1 MTDKITLCDAKRHDA
16 SLTRGACAGLA
27 CLFVVG
33 CAGPS
38 APSYKLEPPR
48 AALMKAPEPLPSV
61 SEGDDLYDAHARLRA
76 SYALEAS
83 KAAGLQKYVR
93 VILKKQKGSP

>member
-1 MTDKITLCDAKRHDA
+1 MMKRYNNGVILCAA
-16 SLTRGACAGLA
+16 IILS
-27 CLFVVG
+27 G
-33 CAGPS
+33 CSTVSP
-38 APSYKLEPPR
+38 PSYKLEPPR

-76 SYALEAS
+76 SYAREAS

-93 VILKKQKGSP
+93 VIIKKQKGSP